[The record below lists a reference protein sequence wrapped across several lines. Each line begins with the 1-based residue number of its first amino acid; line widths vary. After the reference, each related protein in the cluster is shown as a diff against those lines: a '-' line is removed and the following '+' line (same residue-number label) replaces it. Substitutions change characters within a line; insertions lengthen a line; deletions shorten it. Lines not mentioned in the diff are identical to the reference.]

1 MKETPVSLK
10 RTRLLSAAKK
20 SNLSNNHVESI
31 EKKAKCPN
39 VNLKLLREENLN
51 RIIFAQININSVRN
65 KFQFLASKIIS
76 NVDAWLVSETKLD
89 HSFPTAQ
96 FLLDWFSEVHRQDRW
111 WNGGRINF
119 DVKDDI
125 LSRLLTEYGLPDNVE
140 CFFIE
145 INVRNKK
152 WLLCCSYDS
161 HKIMHQITYRTWA
174 IVLTVI

>member
-65 KFQFLASKIIS
+65 KFQFLPSKIIS

-96 FLLDWFSEVHRQDRW
+96 FLLD
-111 WNGGRINF
+111 
-119 DVKDDI
+119 
-125 LSRLLTEYGLPDNVE
+125 
-140 CFFIE
+140 
-145 INVRNKK
+145 
-152 WLLCCSYDS
+152 
-161 HKIMHQITYRTWA
+161 
-174 IVLTVI
+174 